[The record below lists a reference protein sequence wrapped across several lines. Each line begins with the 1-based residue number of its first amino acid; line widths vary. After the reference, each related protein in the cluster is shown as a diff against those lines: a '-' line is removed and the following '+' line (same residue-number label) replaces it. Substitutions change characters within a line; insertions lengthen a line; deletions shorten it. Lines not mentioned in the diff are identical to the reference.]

1 MKKIFWML
9 VGVFAGMELKKQIDN
24 NPNAKALVADASTR
38 AREIGDIATEA
49 FLDRTAE
56 LTGKPRVAKKPAT
69 KTGAAKVSTP
79 KKAQVKKAPAKK
91 TATKK
96 PAAAQAAPKEA
107 SPKKST
113 AAQASAE

>member
-69 KTGAAKVSTP
+69 KTSTTKVSAP
-79 KKAQVKKAPAKK
+79 KKAPAKK
-91 TATKK
+91 TAARK
-96 PAAAQAAPKEA
+96 PAATQAAPKEA
-107 SPKKST
+107 SPKKSP

>member
-56 LTGKPRVAKKPAT
+56 LTGKPRV
-69 KTGAAKVSTP
+69 
-79 KKAQVKKAPAKK
+79 
-91 TATKK
+91 TKK
-96 PAAAQAAPKEA
+96 PAARSSSAKASTPKKMSANPVASKKAAPKKA
-107 SPKKST
+107 APKAAAPQKT
-113 AAQASAE
+113 AAAKPSAE